1 MRNIIKSPHLSGLK
15 KIALITA
22 IFGSFASTNN
32 ALATI
37 IDFDDLNPVF
47 DLENACWCDN
57 PLYDQYIDKD
67 LLIFGAWV
75 VGENS
80 QNQMLT
86 SNWATLEFVGELPTF
101 ISMNITS
108 VNGDAVLLDV
118 YGASGLLYS
127 KVTSGWQGLEEY
139 STPAIPDELI
149 TFNSDIGISHID
161 IQGFYNMRIG
171 ASVDNLNFTS
181 TKVTEPTPFALL
193 SLGLLGLLLL
203 RYKSHIKNK

>member
-1 MRNIIKSPHLSGLK
+1 MRTSFSSLYLKAIKKLF
-15 KIALITA
+15 ITA
-22 IFGSFASTNN
+22 
-32 ALATI
+32 ATI
-37 IDFDDLNPVF
+37 FSLAVANHAIATVIDFDDLNPVF
-47 DLENACWCDN
+47 DPENACWCDN
-57 PLYDQYIDKD
+57 PLYDQYVDKG
-67 LLIFGAWV
+67 LLIYGAWV
-75 VGENS
+75 VGGSS

-101 ISMNITS
+101 VSMNVTS
-108 VNGDAVLLDV
+108 VNGDAILLDV

-127 KVTSGWQGLEEY
+127 TATSGWQGLEKY

-171 ASVDNLNFTS
+171 ASVDNLKFTYAS
-181 TKVTEPTPFALL
+181 VSEPTPFALL
-193 SLGLLGLLLL
+193 SIGLLGILLR